1 MAGGVLAGAP
11 SAGPLRRKVPPLWCA
26 RFQPALSALPH
37 GFSMSHA
44 SAVVTVMINAARKAA
59 RGLARDFG
67 ELDGLS
73 RSRKG
78 AADFVS
84 AADLRAEEILHEEV
98 SKGRPKYGFL
108 MEERGEIEGSDNS
121 NRWVVDP
128 LDGTT
133 NFLHGLPQFAIS
145 ICLER
150 DRQPY
155 AGVVFNPA
163 TNELFWAEK
172 GEGAWLNDKRMRVAG
187 RTDLSE
193 CLFATGLPFKG
204 KPGREAS
211 LKEVDRVLAETAG
224 VRRFG
229 SAALDLAYV
238 AAGRFDA
245 FWERGLNPWDVGAG
259 IVLVREAGGAVAE
272 IEGGAKPMHEG
283 SILAANTEI
292 IERAGAL
299 IRGGK

>member
-1 MAGGVLAGAP
+1 MP
-11 SAGPLRRKVPPLWCA
+11 
-26 RFQPALSALPH
+26 
-37 GFSMSHA
+37 HA
-44 SAVVTVMINAARKAA
+44 SALMTIMIGAARKAA

-67 ELDGLS
+67 ELDGLTTTK
-73 RSRKG
+73 KG
-78 AADFVS
+78 AADFVT
-84 AADLRAEEILHEEV
+84 AADVRSEQVIFEEL

-108 MEERGEIEGSDNS
+108 MEERGEIEGADNS

-150 DRQPY
+150 DRQPH

-172 GEGAWLNDKRMRVAG
+172 GEGAWLNDRRLRVSNRKLAE
-187 RTDLSE
+187 D
-193 CLFATGLPFKG
+193 CIFATGLPFKG
-204 KPGREAS
+204 RPGREQA
-211 LKEVDRVLAETAG
+211 LKETDRVLAETAG

-229 SAALDLAYV
+229 SAALDLCFV

-245 FWERGLNPWDVGAG
+245 YWERDLNPWDVGAG
-259 IVLVREAGGAVAE
+259 IALVREAGGIVTE
-272 IEGGAKPMHEG
+272 IDGGSRPMHAG
-283 SILAANTEI
+283 SILAAGAEI
-292 IERAGAL
+292 HERAKAIL
-299 IRGGK
+299 NA

>member
-1 MAGGVLAGAP
+1 MP
-11 SAGPLRRKVPPLWCA
+11 
-26 RFQPALSALPH
+26 
-37 GFSMSHA
+37 HA
-44 SAVVTVMINAARKAA
+44 SALVTVMINAARKAA

-67 ELDGLS
+67 ELEGMQTLK
-73 RSRKG
+73 KG

-84 AADLRAEEILHEEV
+84 AADLKAEQILFEEL
-98 SKGRPKYGFL
+98 SKGRPKYSFV
-108 MEERGEIEGSDNS
+108 MEERGEIDGADNS

-133 NFLHGLPQFAIS
+133 NFLHGVPQFAVS

-163 TNELFWAEK
+163 TNELYWAEK
-172 GEGAWLNDKRMRVAG
+172 GEGAWMNDRRLRVSS
-187 RTDLSE
+187 RSSLDE

-204 KPGREAS
+204 RPGRERA
-211 LKEVDRVLAETAG
+211 LKETEIVLSETAG

-229 SAALDLAYV
+229 SAALDLAFV
-238 AAGRFDA
+238 ATGRFDA
-245 FWERGLNPWDVGAG
+245 YWERDLNPWDVGAG

-272 IEGGAKPMHEG
+272 IEGGPAPMHAG
-283 SILAANTEI
+283 SILAANVELFD
-292 IERAGAL
+292 RARKLLAG
-299 IRGGK
+299 